1 MASKTLVKSQD
12 DTRSGSSIRFSAV
25 RTDCCV
31 TIPLY
36 AATSFCLCFDR
47 YRERDI
53 LSESGEGTV
62 TESLQEED
70 VYEGV
75 EKKLILMYSGAR
87 NVSIRKAI
95 KEEVWNKVVEAVDAK
110 VLSVMR
116 GEHADAYL
124 LSESSLFVFD
134 DKIYLKTCGTTRIFN
149 SVKVIVTNLSEEIPG
164 KNLTRVAYSRPTYR
178 FPDRQLKGYGRG
190 FEKEV
195 ELLKKVTMEVTERSW
210 ESTIHNTGDGVT
222 FHSSSLFLSGIT
234 QKHMVLQERTENG
247 DCNKGSKLNDI
258 NLKPV
263 DLQMRT
269 RGNMC
274 MDLAMFDM
282 DQSKLKDFF
291 GEVNVRE
298 KFCIGG
304 FLPMDSPGLQI
315 DDYNF
320 QPCGY
325 SLNALDGKYY
335 WCVHVTPEA
344 QYSYFSFETNHPSA
358 SEIYQKL
365 KDFYSP
371 ERAIVLWADEKGSPT
386 FYE

>member
-12 DTRSGSSIRFSAV
+12 DTRSGSS
-25 RTDCCV
+25 
-31 TIPLY
+31 
-36 AATSFCLCFDR
+36 
-47 YRERDI
+47 
-53 LSESGEGTV
+53 ESGERTV
-62 TESLQEED
+62 TGSLQEED

-95 KEEVWNKVVEAVDAK
+95 KEEVWHKVVEAVDAK

-116 GEHADAYL
+116 GDHIDAYL
-124 LSESSLFVFD
+124 LSESSLFIFD

-149 SVKVIVTNLSEEIPG
+149 SVKVIVTNLLEEIPG
-164 KNLTRVAYSRPTYR
+164 INLTRVAYSRPTYR
-178 FPDRQLKGYGRG
+178 FPDRQLKGYGQG

-195 ELLKKVTMEVTERSW
+195 ELLRKVTMEVTERSW
-210 ESTIHNTGDGVT
+210 ASTIHNTGDGIT
-222 FHSSSLFLSGIT
+222 FHSSSLSLSGMT
-234 QKHMVLQERTENG
+234 KKHMVPEGRTENRE
-247 DCNKGSKLNDI
+247 CNK
-258 NLKPV
+258 
-263 DLQMRT
+263 
-269 RGNMC
+269 GNMC

-291 GEVNVRE
+291 GEVNVLE
-298 KFCIGG
+298 KFCIRG

-325 SLNALDGKYY
+325 SLNALDGEYY

-371 ERAIVLWADEKGSPT
+371 ERAIVLWADE
-386 FYE
+386 

>member
-1 MASKTLVKSQD
+1 MDSKTLAKSPD
-12 DTRSGSSIRFSAV
+12 DNTRSGSS
-25 RTDCCV
+25 
-31 TIPLY
+31 
-36 AATSFCLCFDR
+36 
-47 YRERDI
+47 
-53 LSESGEGTV
+53 ESGEMTV

-75 EKKLILMYSGAR
+75 EKKLILIYSGAR

-95 KEEVWNKVVEAVDAK
+95 KEEVWNKVVKAVDAE

-116 GEHADAYL
+116 GDNVDAYL
-124 LSESSLFVFD
+124 LSESSLFVFND
-134 DKIYLKTCGTTRIFN
+134 RIYLKTCGTTRIFN
-149 SVKVIVTNLSEEIPG
+149 SVKVIVAHLSEEIPG
-164 KNLTRVAYSRPTYR
+164 INLTRVVYSRPTYR

-195 ELLKKVTMEVTERSW
+195 ELLRMVTMEATARSW
-210 ESTIHNTGDGVT
+210 ESTIHTTGDGIT

-234 QKHMVLQERTENG
+234 KKQEGRTEN
-247 DCNKGSKLNDI
+247 DECNEVNIS
-258 NLKPV
+258 
-263 DLQMRT
+263 
-269 RGNMC
+269 

-291 GEVNVRE
+291 GEVKALE
-298 KFCIGG
+298 KFGIGG
-304 FLPMDSPGLQI
+304 FLPMESPGLQI
-315 DDYNF
+315 DEYTF

-325 SLNALDGKYY
+325 SLNALDGEYY

-358 SEIYQKL
+358 SEMYQKL

-371 ERAIVLWADEKGSPT
+371 ERAIVLWADEQGSPT
-386 FYE
+386 FIE